1 MNNHLPISK
10 EMEAVMQKHL
20 SEKYSEEEADERW
33 KKIIF
38 QYESFLKDLPDFG
51 GKKSR
56 KDYPAFLHP
65 EISRY
70 LLHSERRNLRNL
82 QSYRS

>member
-33 KKIIF
+33 KKSSLNTSPF
-38 QYESFLKDLPDFG
+38 
-51 GKKSR
+51 
-56 KDYPAFLHP
+56 
-65 EISRY
+65 
-70 LLHSERRNLRNL
+70 
-82 QSYRS
+82 